1 MIMLKFIDKDTTSQ
15 YYRLRR
21 FYSERLRK
29 ARNKLAYLDYYN
41 GDHREHRV
49 LTDTIRYYESFFYIE
64 NYCMNTDASASVLA
78 RSGDFTNFDI
88 LLKLPSYN
96 EFGTKKDDV
105 AWMSGGFIN
114 HGTISKPD
122 WQLHT

>member
-1 MIMLKFIDKDTTSQ
+1 MLEFIDKDTTSQ

-21 FYSERLRK
+21 FYSDRLRK
-29 ARNKLAYLDYYN
+29 ARNKLAYLDYTYVTC
-41 GDHREHRV
+41 GEHSA
-49 LTDTIRYYESFFYIE
+49 LEDAIRYDESFFYIE
-64 NYCMNTDASASVLA
+64 NYCMNTDALASVLA

-88 LLKLPSYN
+88 LLKRPSYN

-105 AWMSGGFIN
+105 AWMSGGFVN